1 MKNDILL
8 QSRKTAAPILHRA
21 IMKFQARTQR
31 GNWICPN
38 TTGSEGLAL
47 LAAGARP
54 ISMYDF
60 RWFTEKVKAG
70 DGWASDF
77 SFVANRELKALLD
90 KAHNSPHSK
99 ITRK

>member
-21 IMKFQARTQR
+21 IMKCQPRAQR

-38 TTGSEGLAL
+38 TTASEGLAL

-54 ISMYDF
+54 SSIYDF
-60 RWFTEKVKAG
+60 QWFTAKAKAG
-70 DGWASDF
+70 DGRASDF
-77 SFVANRELKALLD
+77 CFDANKGLKALLD

-99 ITRK
+99 RTRK